1 MVKYAII
8 RVIYQSLGP
17 PDPIHPHLV
26 LVSQNKISFFIC
38 VLPFVFSGGPWQG
51 GEAPPLSDLGQ
62 WHKMAQRANYP
73 PWVTELDQAAV
84 FREIFLRT
92 GKLHALW
99 WEWLDLH
106 FTNQYSWWSNLKCF
120 LERFSYFQF
129 MAPCWILVGF
139 GNQRRGEANIACI

>member
-1 MVKYAII
+1 MVKYATIT
-8 RVIYQSLGP
+8 VIYQSLGP
-17 PDPIHPHLV
+17 LDPTHPHLV
-26 LVSQNKISFFIC
+26 LVSQNKIIFFW

-92 GKLHALW
+92 GKLYALW
-99 WEWLDLH
+99 RE
-106 FTNQYSWWSNLKCF
+106 
-120 LERFSYFQF
+120 
-129 MAPCWILVGF
+129 
-139 GNQRRGEANIACI
+139 